1 MFKSITNSSMNSTK
15 NLQLCILAFLTGFI
29 GDSLLQIGSSA
40 LHLGGSTSWGLR
52 DYFAKHG
59 RAESVCIAG
68 GMMILFYLIYFYI
81 LCLQANY
88 IYLAIYGIIL
98 DFIFRK
104 TMIFPSLKGY
114 YEYFDYFWSAVWG
127 AIPLIMPLA
136 LYDLISL
143 VK

>member
-1 MFKSITNSSMNSTK
+1 MLNSSISSLK
-15 NLQLCILAFLTGFI
+15 ILQLCILAFIVGFI
-29 GDSLLQIGSSA
+29 GDSLLQFGSST
-40 LHLGGSTSWGLR
+40 LHLGGSTGWGLR

-68 GMMILFYLIYFYI
+68 GMMIFFYLIYFYI
-81 LCLQANY
+81 LCLPANY
-88 IYLAIYGIIL
+88 LYLALYGIVL

-104 TMIFPSLKGY
+104 AIIFPSLKGY

-127 AIPLIMPLA
+127 AIPLMMPLA

-143 VK
+143 VKS